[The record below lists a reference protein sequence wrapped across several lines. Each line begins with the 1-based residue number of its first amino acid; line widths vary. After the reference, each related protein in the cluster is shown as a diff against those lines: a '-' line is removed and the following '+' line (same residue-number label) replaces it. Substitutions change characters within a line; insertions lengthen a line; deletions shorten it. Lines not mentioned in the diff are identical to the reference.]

1 MSFSKKG
8 IHKKPN
14 LNEVTNLHGRGF
26 MGENIV
32 DDDDLAREI
41 MQVEADDDDNYEE
54 GDDGM
59 VDERF
64 SGDQVEIVE
73 GSDGFIEQ
81 DGEGFDGEE
90 DDIGE
95 DYGDEQQHHG
105 KYTAAGK
112 MMQFQHSDA
121 NIVDGAEES
130 EQESQDHP

>member
-1 MSFSKKG
+1 MSSGKNRM
-8 IHKKPN
+8 HKKQN
-14 LNEVTNLHGRGF
+14 LNEVMNLRGMGS
-26 MGENIV
+26 MGENIA

-41 MQVEADDDDNYEE
+41 MQVEADDDDDNYEE

-59 VDERF
+59 VDGGF

-81 DGEGFDGEE
+81 DGEGLDGEE

-95 DYGDEQQHHG
+95 EYGDEQHDDG

-112 MMQFQHSDA
+112 MMQF
-121 NIVDGAEES
+121 
-130 EQESQDHP
+130 